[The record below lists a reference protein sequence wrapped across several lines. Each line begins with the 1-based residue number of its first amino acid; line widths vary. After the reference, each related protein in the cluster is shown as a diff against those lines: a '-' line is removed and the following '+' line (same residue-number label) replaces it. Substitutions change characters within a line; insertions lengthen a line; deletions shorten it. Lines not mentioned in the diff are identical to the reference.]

1 MGSVT
6 KVHAVYDRPFW
17 RDEGLNGQVVSDEG
31 AVLVTFDDSPPDA
44 SHGILLGF
52 IAGDECREPRPLH
65 SDRAGRR
72 RRGRPRPLLRAPA
85 AARSRWWSSTGRP
98 SPIPAAVPWPCS
110 PRACSPDSE
119 PALRDPVGPVHWA
132 GHRDGHPVVWVH
144 RRGPLVGCARRRRGS
159 RRAGV
164 AEAVADRDEICEAYA
179 DWRVRCN
186 ENERLRRMLR
196 GWDKVVHL
204 VATDTADRFTIVVR
218 DQLLADLVD
227 GADAVADLVVTATS
241 EDFAD
246 LFWGDLNP
254 SEKYMSGE
262 ITLAGAQED
271 VMRLDAMSMVAFLD
285 Q

>member
-1 MGSVT
+1 M
-6 KVHAVYDRPFW
+6 
-17 RDEGLNGQVVSDEG
+17 
-31 AVLVTFDDSPPDA
+31 
-44 SHGILLGF
+44 
-52 IAGDECREPRPLH
+52 
-65 SDRAGRR
+65 
-72 RRGRPRPLLRAPA
+72 
-85 AARSRWWSSTGRP
+85 
-98 SPIPAAVPWPCS
+98 
-110 PRACSPDSE
+110 
-119 PALRDPVGPVHWA
+119 
-132 GHRDGHPVVWVH
+132 
-144 RRGPLVGCARRRRGS
+144 
-159 RRAGV
+159 
-164 AEAVADRDEICEAYA
+164 ADRHEIAEAYA